1 MRRKILLLGFILCGI
16 SPSVFAQFNSST
28 TMWYAAPA
36 EKWEEALPVGNGRL
50 GAMYFGGV
58 SEDRLQFNEETYWT
72 GSPYSTVVKG
82 AYRKLPEIQQ
92 LLFGGRSIE
101 AHLLFGKYLLG
112 YPVEQ
117 QKYQSMGN
125 VILSFADK
133 SEVTDYRRELDLKT
147 GIARVTYTQNGIHFK
162 REVFA
167 SYPDQAVVMRLS
179 ADKQGV
185 ISFECQLQGVRNQAH
200 SNYATDYFHT
210 DLWGNNGLRLTGK
223 GADYLGIEGK
233 IRYEARLKARLKGGR
248 ASTSIRSLYVQDA
261 DEVVLILVAATSF
274 KSYKDV
280 DGNCRRR
287 VEDYFSHLAGLD
299 YE

>member
-1 MRRKILLLGFILCGI
+1 
-16 SPSVFAQFNSST
+16 
-28 TMWYAAPA
+28 
-36 EKWEEALPVGNGRL
+36 
-50 GAMYFGGV
+50 
-58 SEDRLQFNEETYWT
+58 
-72 GSPYSTVVKG
+72 
-82 AYRKLPEIQQ
+82 
-92 LLFGGRSIE
+92 
-101 AHLLFGKYLLG
+101 
-112 YPVEQ
+112 
-117 QKYQSMGN
+117 MGN

-299 YE
+299 YEQLKDTHIKDHLALFGRVTLELPPGKNSDLPTDVRMQKIKDEPDPSLAALCYQFGRYIMIASSRRGTEATNLQGI